1 MFYVYKFKFI
11 KPPDELN
18 YDYER
23 FSDIDKQKLANI
35 NMNSFID
42 YEEDNQYAFF
52 IIAEPIEIDK
62 YIQLLNNNL
71 IKFEY
76 KDISNDILKGEIDI
90 ECELEYNEEFD
101 YCFFIKCLNEW
112 IYQNLDIDIVLDKIS
127 SVGMKYLT
135 KIEKKFLKNYKI

>member
-1 MFYVYKFKFI
+1 MFRVYKFKFI

-42 YEEDNQYAFF
+42 YEEDNHYAFF

-62 YIQLLNNNL
+62 YVQLLNNNL
-71 IKFEY
+71 IKSEY
-76 KDISNDILKGEIDI
+76 KDISNDVLKGEIII
-90 ECELEYNEEFD
+90 ECELEYNGVFD
-101 YCFFIKCLNEW
+101 YYFFTRCLDEW
-112 IYQNLDIDIVLDKIS
+112 IYQNLNIDIILDKIS
-127 SVGMKYLT
+127 FTGIESLT
-135 KIEKKFLKNYKI
+135 KIEKEFLKNYKI

>member
-23 FSDIDKQKLANI
+23 FSDIDKQKLASI

-52 IIAEPIEIDK
+52 IIAESIEIDK

-90 ECELEYNEEFD
+90 ECKLEYNEEFD

>member
-23 FSDIDKQKLANI
+23 FSDIDKQKLADI